1 MSEDKDFTEKDRRAG
16 SSEAQGQGCGG
27 QAAGGVMPKVTF
39 STFILS
45 LSSTA
50 LVSLGEAPDPDSGQ
64 FNENLALA
72 KHTIDTLVML
82 KNKTERCL
90 DPDEAQLLDGI
101 LYELR
106 MKFVMKAR

>member
-1 MSEDKDFTEKDRRAG
+1 
-16 SSEAQGQGCGG
+16 
-27 QAAGGVMPKVTF
+27 MPKVTF

-50 LVSLGEAPDPDSGQ
+50 LLSLGEAPDPDSGQ
-64 FNENLALA
+64 LSENLLLA

-106 MKFVMKAR
+106 LKYVMKAG